1 MQSHT
6 NHVLIHHRLSSSF
19 ILVQFVLA
27 KHRFISPP
35 QKTTNG
41 VIDLSG
47 DDTGLL
53 GQPSFFR
60 TIGPNLSYS
69 QDTIGHGRGGGG
81 TRGFYWSRTALG
93 RDLERSSKYSHQKPC
108 LWYFLVFFFGFYFLW
123 CALRGCSFE
132 GSHLWILDFLVL
144 QKSPRIWP
152 EVQLDVFCRVAFGSQ
167 KSCEV
172 SDRWRGIFVAN
183 SLEVGVLW

>member
-108 LWYFLVFFFGFYFLW
+108 LWYFLVFFLVSISFGVPCVVARLREVIFGFWIFW
-123 CALRGCSFE
+123 FFK
-132 GSHLWILDFLVL
+132 SHQGFD
-144 QKSPRIWP
+144 QKS
-152 EVQLDVFCRVAFGSQ
+152 S
-167 KSCEV
+167 
-172 SDRWRGIFVAN
+172 
-183 SLEVGVLW
+183 